1 MRRQIG
7 SIVGPVM
14 IAALLGMASAV
25 PAAAQNARWGANYFP
40 NTVLT
45 TQDGKQVRFY
55 DDLIKGKIVAIDLI
69 YTTCKYAC
77 PLETAR
83 MAQVQK
89 LVGDAM
95 GKEVFF
101 YSITIDPEHDTPA
114 VLKEYAEKFHA
125 GPGWTFLTG
134 KAEDIEMLS
143 KKIGLYSEPDPSD
156 PDGHTPSVLVGN
168 EVTGQWMRNS
178 ALDNPKFLANTL
190 NNVLTSWRK
199 ARPAPKS
206 YADAPRVNLD
216 MGAYTFKNHCA
227 ACHTIGKG
235 DAIGPD
241 LAGVTDKRA
250 RGWLTNVIVAPDK
263 MLEAGDPVLTDLKA
277 KYKQVV
283 MPRLGLGAA
292 DADMLITYIA
302 QQTAALKAAAA
313 NGDATKAAPKKD
325 K

>member
-7 SIVGPVM
+7 SVVGPVI
-14 IAALLGMASAV
+14 IATLLAAV
-25 PAAAQNARWGANYFP
+25 GAAPAAAQNSKWGANYFP
-40 NTVLT
+40 NTTLT
-45 TQDGKQVRFY
+45 TQDGKVIHFY
-55 DDLIKGKIVAIDLI
+55 DDMIKGKIVAIDLI

-89 LVGDAM
+89 VLADRM
-95 GKEVFF
+95 GKDIFF
-101 YSITIDPEHDTPA
+101 ISITIDPEHDTPE
-114 VLKEYAEKFHA
+114 VLKQYAEKFHA

-143 KKIGLYSEPDPSD
+143 KKLGLYSEPDPSD
-156 PDGHTPSVLVGN
+156 PDGHTPSVLIGN
-168 EVTGQWMRNS
+168 EVTGQWQRNS
-178 ALDNPKFLANTL
+178 ALDNSKFIANTL
-190 NNVLTSWRK
+190 ANVMSSWQKPR
-199 ARPAPKS
+199 AAGNS
-206 YADAPRVNLD
+206 YANAPTVNLD

-241 LAGVTDKRA
+241 LAGVTDKRE
-250 RGWLTNVIVAPDK
+250 RGWLASVIIAPDK
-263 MLEAGDPVLTDLKA
+263 MLEAGDPVLTDLKT
-277 KYKQVV
+277 KFKQVV
-283 MPRLGLGAA
+283 MPRLGLGAS
-292 DADMLITYIA
+292 DANMLITYIA